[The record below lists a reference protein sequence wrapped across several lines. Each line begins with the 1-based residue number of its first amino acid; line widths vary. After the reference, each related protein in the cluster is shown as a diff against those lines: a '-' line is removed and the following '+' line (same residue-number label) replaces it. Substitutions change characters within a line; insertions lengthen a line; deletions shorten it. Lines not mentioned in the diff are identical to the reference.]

1 MTVTET
7 DVRVCEKCKALAAV
21 FELPPWL
28 WDPSLDVT
36 SGPRNHTSWCRR
48 RAQYEAYKLDI
59 TMADKKFIDEMLQAH
74 NEYRSRHQASPLK
87 HAKDLS
93 EFAQKW
99 ANHLVATNSFQHSS
113 CDHKGERLGENIAM
127 KWSSQPDAY
136 TGQEATDQWYSEV
149 KQHTFGGE
157 PSSLSTGHFTQ
168 VVWKGSKEFGVG
180 KAVAKDGKTIVVAS
194 YRPAGNMMGKFGENV
209 LPPKDGKIILP
220 VQKDS
225 SGSSPFSSR
234 FEEGRRGF
242 GDMGGAT
249 GGGRETKTTKTRTIT
264 EGGVTKTIVE
274 ETIIKADGSKV
285 TTTRE
290 TTTSGSSSSDPF
302 GKSKKDSKSKHKK
315 RDSSSSSSSSDD
327 EKSKK
332 KKPQKIKDFID
343 DAVKVHNELRAK
355 HGAPKLKHTKDLSDY
370 AQKWAENLAA
380 NNDFKH
386 SDCVHK
392 GERIGENICCKWS
405 STGADY
411 TGREACEQWYS
422 EISKHD
428 FHSEPRTLGSGH
440 FTQMVWKGSKEMGI
454 GKAKTSGGKVIVVAN
469 YRPAGNL
476 VGHFVENVPPLKK

>member
-1 MTVTET
+1 
-7 DVRVCEKCKALAAV
+7 
-21 FELPPWL
+21 
-28 WDPSLDVT
+28 
-36 SGPRNHTSWCRR
+36 
-48 RAQYEAYKLDI
+48 
-59 TMADKKFIDEMLQAH
+59 MADKKFIDDMLRAH

-99 ANHLVATNSFQHSS
+99 ANHLVATNSFQHSN
-113 CDHKGERLGENIAM
+113 CDLKGERLGENIAM

-157 PSSLSTGHFTQ
+157 PSSMGTGHFTQ

-220 VQKDS
+220 VQKES

-285 TTTRE
+285 TTTKE
-290 TTTSGSSSSDPF
+290 TTRSAGSSDPF

-315 RDSSSSSSSSDD
+315 RDSSSSSSSSSDD

-332 KKPQKIKDFID
+332 KKPQKIKEFID

-355 HGAPKLKHTKDLSDY
+355 HGASKLKHAKDLSEY

-380 NNDFKH
+380 KNAFQH
-386 SDCVHK
+386 SDCVLK

-405 STGADY
+405 SSGADY

-428 FHSEPRTLGSGH
+428 FSSEPRTLGSGH

-476 VGHFVENVPPLKK
+476 VGSFVENVGPLKK